1 LGVLLDPDEI
11 ANRVGPSRRVCAG
24 SAATTMKASVADKH
38 RLAPA
43 TLLTESSMLR
53 IRARH
58 LPRVAG
64 LVLGL
69 VLFAGAAPSRTEAA
83 MPFQMDL
90 YFTSGYERQVDNRT
104 CVAASTAMML
114 NFIARK
120 DLRLNQLAI
129 LRYAQPRDALNDK
142 IQRGSDPLGWSRAL
156 TNFDYRT
163 GVDFIYKWETFS
175 TETAALERAATQMA
189 ITRKPVGLV
198 IAHGGHA
205 VVMTGFEASRDP
217 RSGDFALS
225 YVWVSDPYGS
235 KHKRYTAAGSPLDD
249 YRALD
254 ATPTYDRAWYRK
266 FVIIVPQ
273 APPAPVPVGSAIPT
287 R

>member
-1 LGVLLDPDEI
+1 
-11 ANRVGPSRRVCAG
+11 
-24 SAATTMKASVADKH
+24 M
-38 RLAPA
+38 
-43 TLLTESSMLR
+43 LTIL
-53 IRARH
+53 IRH

-69 VLFAGAAPSRTEAA
+69 ALVAGAAPSRTEAA
-83 MPFQMDL
+83 TPFRMDL
-90 YFTSGYERQVDNRT
+90 YFTAGYERQVDNRT

-114 NFIARK
+114 NFIAHR

-129 LRYAQPRDALNDK
+129 LEYTQPRDALDDK
-142 IQRGSDPLGWSRAL
+142 IQRGSDPLGWSLAL
-156 TNFDYRT
+156 TNFDYKT
-163 GVDFIYKWETFS
+163 GEDFIYRWEPFTS
-175 TETAALERAATQMA
+175 EGAALRRAAKQLA
-189 ITRKPVGLV
+189 ITGKPVGLV

-205 VVMTGFEASRDP
+205 VVMTGFEATQDP
-217 RSGDFALS
+217 RLGDFVLT
-225 YVWVSDPYGS
+225 YVWISDPYGS
-235 KHKRYTAAGSPLDD
+235 THKRYTAAGSPLDD

-273 APPAPVPVGSAIPT
+273 GSPTPLPVGSAVPT